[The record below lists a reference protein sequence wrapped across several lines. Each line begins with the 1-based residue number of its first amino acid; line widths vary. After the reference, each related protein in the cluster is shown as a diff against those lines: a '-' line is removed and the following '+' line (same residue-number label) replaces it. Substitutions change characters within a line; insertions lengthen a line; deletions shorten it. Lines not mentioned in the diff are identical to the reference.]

1 VTEGCAIC
9 RLKNRPYKCAIEAVR
24 SSKFCSAL
32 SGNDSMATK
41 TSAEYVKVPNVVGLY
56 RHVRSGGYHG
66 VKKIHGKRR
75 ERSLRTADRQIAE
88 RRLRHWINTLQRTD
102 REKERTTFRQLIAMF
117 VAAHTGKSASTQTTH
132 RSVIKRLTKTWRFG
146 LDMEVRDIRP
156 SHLEEWLALE
166 EARLKNTS
174 YNRYAGCVRQMFQ
187 IAVND
192 RIIAESPF
200 DHVKTQWKKPQTP
213 VRLVPTEAQFQAIV
227 QSIRTRRFTDHAQ
240 DSADFVEF
248 LGLAGLG
255 QAEASALCWA
265 DIDWRNERF
274 SVRRR
279 KTGALFY
286 VPIYPALRP
295 LLESI
300 KRRAGKAAPS
310 RAVFAVKDAKKALQ
324 AACER
329 LGFPRFSQRSIRRFH
344 IGRLWRSGV
353 DRKLISKWQGHRDG
367 GKLIIDTYTEMFG
380 ADDSA
385 YEQQQLA
392 KLGRAA

>member
-1 VTEGCAIC
+1 M
-9 RLKNRPYKCAIEAVR
+9 
-24 SSKFCSAL
+24 SKQTA
-32 SGNDSMATK
+32 
-41 TSAEYVKVPNVVGLY
+41 AEYVKVSNVVGLY
-56 RHVRSGGYHG
+56 RHTHSGRYYGA
-66 VKKIHGKRR
+66 KKIHGKRR
-75 ERSLRTADRQIAE
+75 EVSLRTTDRQIAE
-88 RRLRHWINTLQRTD
+88 RRLRDWIASLHRTD
-102 REKERTTFRQLIAMF
+102 HEKERTTFRQLIATF
-117 VAAHTGKSASTQTTH
+117 VAINSGKSTNTQTTH
-132 RSVIKRLTKTWRFG
+132 RSVIKRLHKTWRFG

-174 YNRYAGCVRQMFQ
+174 YNRYAGCVRQMFE

-200 DHVKTQWKKPQTP
+200 VHVKTGWKKPQTP
-213 VRLVPTEAQFQAIV
+213 VRLVPTEEQFLAIV

-240 DSADFVEF
+240 ESADFVEF

-255 QAEASALCWA
+255 QAEAAALCWA
-265 DIDWRNERF
+265 DIDWINGRF

-279 KTGALFY
+279 KTGALFF

-300 KRRAGKAAPS
+300 KRRAGKIGPTHP
-310 RAVFAVKDAKKALQ
+310 VFAVKDAKKALQ

-329 LGFPRFSQRSIRRFH
+329 LGYPRFSQRSIRRFH

-367 GKLIIDTYTEMFG
+367 GKLIIDTYTEVFG
-380 ADDSA
+380 GDDLA

-392 KLGRAA
+392 KLQHAA